1 MRVNP
6 LPSHGMVTG
15 GLRGKGAQPVT
26 EANAVPV
33 ALYAPSV
40 PTLFNQVT
48 GKEGEGATHAH
59 ARAHELGTHPPVQ
72 PVTTRNHPVQ
82 AVSDESQAVTG
93 NEPGGNQPVTERS
106 TADLLL
112 WINYAFHVRRSNPEI
127 YFHLKNYPGLLSRA
141 RTVTDAACAGED
153 VDTLWSH
160 VIPLQELVHRIN
172 AGTIPIHGDKPT
184 VGRAK
189 DRLNRNKATPRTTA
203 PARTVKE
210 VPAVR
215 ATAASTEVKKPAR
228 RAPRIDADTLM
239 EQICQEYEHQEA
251 SGVDEQHLAF
261 LGHALTCL
269 APALKWVEGD
279 ATTMQF
285 PSAFQAERLA
295 KTCEWLR
302 GLASAP
308 ISQVEAARTQML
320 TALWQLWPAYCD
332 LCSDTP
338 LSEGAEYQ
346 ERTWDFMNRVDNL
359 WVDPAWGSSTKE
371 TAPYLPE
378 FTDTDCGRVSYS
390 FHLTLLALVT
400 LNRQTG
406 RALLT
411 FQAEVN

>member
-6 LPSHGMVTG
+6 SPSHGVVTG
-15 GLRGKGAQPVT
+15 RSRVTGLQPVT
-26 EANAVPV
+26 GVWSGPAGHFQP
-33 ALYAPSV
+33 LLDGFSI
-40 PTLFNQVT
+40 QVT
-48 GKEGEGATHAH
+48 GIEKEGVTHTRAY
-59 ARAHELGTHPPVQ
+59 AHELGTHPPVQ
-72 PVTTRNHPVQ
+72 PVTTRDHPVQ
-82 AVSDESQAVTG
+82 AVSDGSEAVTG
-93 NEPGGNQPVTERS
+93 SESARDQPVTERS

-160 VIPLQELVHRIN
+160 ITPLRELVHRIN

-203 PARTVKE
+203 PARTAKE

-261 LGHALTCL
+261 LGHTLTCL

-411 FQAEVN
+411 FQAGMN

>member
-1 MRVNP
+1 MRINP
-6 LPSHGMVTG
+6 SPSHGMVTG
-15 GLRGKGAQPVT
+15 WSRVQSVKPVT
-26 EANAVPV
+26 GVKGVVDAIQAP
-33 ALYAPSV
+33 LYTDSS
-40 PTLFNQVT
+40 TQVT
-48 GKEGEGATHAH
+48 GYEHDPDTH
-59 ARAHELGTHPPVQ
+59 ARAHAHGLSSEGLPQ
-72 PVTTRNHPVQ
+72 PVTTRDHPVQ
-82 AVSDESQAVTG
+82 AVSDGSRAVTG
-93 NEPGGNQPVTERS
+93 SESARDQPVTERS

-261 LGHALTCL
+261 LGHTLTCL